1 MGAAAHQRTSD
12 DERKSETLLHS
23 PARAARRVD
32 AVDAAMASAS
42 HYDVLG
48 LVGEGKSASTEEI
61 KRAYKSAALR
71 CHPDKNGGDVAAF
84 VAVNRAF
91 ETLSDPASRRAYDA
105 ALTSRQRQVVVS
117 DEIDLEDM
125 DVADAEAPG
134 TGTANDLDE
143 GGGHEAIATRYSYPC
158 RCGDRYELDAED
170 LHADFDFAD
179 VPCASCSLFTRVR
192 YGPSDGE

>member
-1 MGAAAHQRTSD
+1 
-12 DERKSETLLHS
+12 
-23 PARAARRVD
+23 
-32 AVDAAMASAS
+32 MASTS

-48 LVGEGKSASTEEI
+48 LVGEGKNASTEEI

-105 ALTSRQRQVVVS
+105 ALTSRLRQVVVS

-125 DVADAEAPG
+125 DVEEAGPPV
-134 TGTANDLDE
+134 TR
-143 GGGHEAIATRYSYPC
+143 TRYSYPC
-158 RCGDRYELDAED
+158 RCGDRYEVDGED
-170 LHADFDFAD
+170 LHEDFEFVD

-192 YGPSDGE
+192 YGPLDE